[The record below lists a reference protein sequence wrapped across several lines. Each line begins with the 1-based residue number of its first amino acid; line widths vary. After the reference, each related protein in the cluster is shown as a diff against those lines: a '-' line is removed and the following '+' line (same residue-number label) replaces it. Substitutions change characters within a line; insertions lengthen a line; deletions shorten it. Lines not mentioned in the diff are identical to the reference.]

1 MLAGFLGF
9 ASLAVTAS
17 ANAIDIQDERKV
29 RERGFDLIYEAR
41 ELDLPQAV
49 RDGLVQVTTPPLPSA
64 TLMSLTSPPG
74 SKSEHRPKGGHMHY
88 PSSSL
93 GKLVMGL

>member
-1 MLAGFLGF
+1 MWCVRQVLAGFLGV
-9 ASLAVTAS
+9 AGLAMTAS

-49 RDGLVQVTTPPLPSA
+49 RDGLVQVRNNPSPRKSHKKSPPLPILHA
-64 TLMSLTSPPG
+64 LCPG
-74 SKSEHRPKGGHMHY
+74 T
-88 PSSSL
+88 
-93 GKLVMGL
+93 